1 MTNNMKTIHNNM
13 KTYISAFLMV
23 CFMAFGAQAQ
33 IDRSQP
39 PKPGPAPKIDLKT
52 PQEFTLANGM
62 KVMVV
67 ENHKLPRV
75 AFNLT
80 IDNKPV
86 LDGEKH
92 GVSTLLGAM
101 LGNGTKTISKD
112 DFNDE
117 VDFLGANINFGSSGG
132 FASSLTKYSN
142 RILELMA
149 DAAMNPLLVEEEFQ
163 KEKDKLIEGLKSEEK
178 SVDAAAAR
186 VGDAISYGTQH
197 PYGEFTTEASVNN
210 INYGDVY
217 AYYQKQFNPN
227 NAYLVVV
234 GDVNFKDVKGQI
246 EKQFGK
252 WKKSVVVDVT
262 VPAAKEN
269 AQYTQINFVDMPN
282 AVQSNISLK
291 HNVDLKMNNP
301 DYHALLIANK
311 ILGGGFN
318 SYLNMNLREE
328 HGYTYG
334 ARSGIDADKYV
345 GQFSAST
352 AVRNMVTD
360 SSVVNMLK
368 EINRIKT
375 EPVSADDLKNA
386 KAKYVGDFVLALESP
401 QTIARYALNIKLNDL
416 PKDFYTTYLQKIN
429 AVTADDVKR
438 VANKYFKTENSRIIV
453 VGKGSEVIENL
464 EKTGIPI
471 MYFDKYANPVDKPV
485 FSKPLPEG
493 LTVQTVMDS
502 YFKAIGGKEK
512 AKTVKSVMTSA
523 NVTIEG
529 VPIPLTAVIK
539 VMSPNMESMEMTAEG
554 MGVLMKQKFNGTTG
568 YAEQQGQRKDL
579 TAEEITESKAKYS
592 IFPELYY
599 DAANVSL
606 ESLTS
611 IEGNDVYKVKVSK
624 DGKDSFRYYDSK
636 TGLLTRSEATE
647 EAQGQT
653 IMTVVD
659 YGNYSDVNGLKFP
672 YSQAI
677 KAGPQVINLN
687 ITNVKVN
694 EGVTEA
700 DFK

>member
-1 MTNNMKTIHNNM
+1 
-13 KTYISAFLMV
+13 
-23 CFMAFGAQAQ
+23 MAIGAQAQ
-33 IDRSQP
+33 IDRTQP

-52 PQEFTLANGM
+52 PQEYTLANGM
-62 KVMVV
+62 KVLVV

-80 IDNKPV
+80 IDNKPL
-86 LDGEKH
+86 LDGDKN
-92 GVSTLLGAM
+92 GVSSLLGGM

-117 VDFLGANINFGSSGG
+117 VDFLGASINFGSSGG

-163 KEKDKLIEGLKSEEK
+163 KEKDKLLENLKSEEK
-178 SVDAAAAR
+178 SVDAVAGR
-186 VGDAISYGTQH
+186 VGDALSYGVQH
-197 PYGEFTTEASVNN
+197 PYGEFTTEKTVNN
-210 INYGDVY
+210 ITYGDVY
-217 AYYQKQFNPN
+217 AQYQKQFNPN

-234 GDVNFKDVKGQI
+234 GDVNPKDIKAQI

-252 WKKSVVVDVT
+252 WKKSVVIETT
-262 VPAAKEN
+262 VPAAKAN

-282 AVQSNISLK
+282 AVQSNINLT

-301 DYHALLIANK
+301 DYHAVLIANK

-318 SYLNMNLREE
+318 SYLNMNLREK

-368 EINRIKT
+368 EIKRIKT
-375 EPVSADDLKNA
+375 EPVSPDDLKNA

-416 PKDFYTTYLQKIN
+416 PKDFYATYLQKIN
-429 AVTADDVKR
+429 AVTAEDVTR
-438 VANKYFKTENSRIIV
+438 VANKYFKAENSRVVV
-453 VGKGSEVIENL
+453 VGKGSDVIENL

-471 MYFDKYANPVDKPV
+471 LYFDKYANPVDKPV

-493 LTVQTVMDS
+493 LTAQAVIDN
-502 YFKAIGGKEK
+502 YLKAIGGKDK
-512 AKTVKSVMTSA
+512 AKTVKSIQSSA
-523 NVTIEG
+523 NVTVEG
-529 VPIPLTAVIK
+529 VPIPLKAELK
-539 VMSPNMESMEMTAEG
+539 AMAPNMESMEMSAEG
-554 MGVLMKQKFNGTTG
+554 MGVLMKQKFDGTTG

-579 TAEEITESKAKYS
+579 TAEEVAQSKAKYS
-592 IFPELYY
+592 IFPELYFE
-599 DAANVSL
+599 ASEISL
-606 ESLTS
+606 ESVIDIDGS
-611 IEGNDVYKVKVSK
+611 EAYKLKVSK
-624 DGKDSFRYYDSK
+624 NGKDSFRYYDIKS
-636 TGLLTRSEATE
+636 GLLKRVEATE
-647 EAQGQT
+647 EAQGQSIT
-653 IMTVVD
+653 SVSD
-659 YGNYSDVNGLKFP
+659 YGNYSEVSGLQFP
-672 YSQAI
+672 YSQTI

-687 ITNVKVN
+687 ITNIKVN